1 MSPGFNGWQD
11 VASHLQELVRGD
23 EMDLNDGQRAS
34 LLAIAER
41 INRNGVI
48 IADEVGM
55 GKTRIAAA
63 VAKCV
68 IAQAA
73 ELQFLCRRAWVINGG
88 MNYEVLALMPPK
100 FFAAF
105 GNYCRH
111 GKVKSTRSL
120 GLGRMFC

>member
-68 IAQAA
+68 IAAGGRVAILVPPGLGYQWGD
-73 ELQFLCRRAWVINGG
+73 ELRGAGIDAPQIL
-88 MNYEVLALMPPK
+88 
-100 FFAAF
+100 
-105 GNYCRH
+105 
-111 GKVKSTRSL
+111 RSL
-120 GLGRMFC
+120 R